1 MGKWGENSDDSEDMD
16 RRTPQIGRYVCRYS
30 SVLFRYVISTLLY
43 FIYNNAHLNTS
54 FFTQILML
62 ASLASQTFNSLQLSK
77 KHLNPKRSKE
87 KLKS

>member
-30 SVLFRYVISTLLY
+30 SVSFRYVITRLLY
-43 FIYNNAHLNTS
+43 FIYNNANLNT

-62 ASLASQTFNSLQLSK
+62 ASSASQTFNSLQLSK